1 MHVPQSLPVPRCEA
15 VKPTLPRGMERDG
28 FVALVDAV
36 APSLGI
42 GAAAMMTFR
51 TMIASTRPSA
61 FKCGVDEPCCYLS
74 QNEIAHKRGVTACR
88 IRQHEA
94 ALVRAGLI
102 EKRTMAN
109 GARSGFSGCGVFFGV
124 AITRVDEFLS
134 LRDAIEADRRTHAR
148 LRGQRSSHKRHLK
161 GILYELV
168 GRHGLTAEVERIHQ
182 NFAGWPS
189 GQALHRMSL
198 EELQNHEAEAEA
210 LTISASNLLH
220 ETHDRPLENERSY
233 IQDTTQDS
241 NEVPCNDPVDKRS
254 VGKPTR
260 SIFSG
265 PQPGGRG
272 PCLEKHDGA
281 AGEAHKSK
289 FIQNLG
295 CDRLYGL
302 CSEEMK
308 IWLDI
313 ERHKRGRLDLHSFVI
328 AAQKRLP
335 ELGIHPSAWEEA
347 VCLLDEDAAMLC
359 VLITDAKVADPE
371 VDILSAG
378 AYLRGMVRAQRTGS
392 LNIMGSLIGLNE
404 RSRRRR

>member
-1 MHVPQSLPVPRCEA
+1 MHVPQSLPIPRCEA

-36 APSLGI
+36 ARSLGI

-61 FKCGVDEPCCYLS
+61 FKCRIDEPCCYLS
-74 QNEIAHKRGVTACR
+74 QSEIAHKRGVTACR

-109 GARSGFSGCGVFFGV
+109 GARSGFSGCGVFFGA
-124 AITRVDEFLS
+124 AIARVDEFLS
-134 LRDAIEADRRTHAR
+134 LRDEVEADRRAHAR

-161 GILYELV
+161 GILCELV

>member
-1 MHVPQSLPVPRCEA
+1 MQVSQTLPARRCEA

-28 FVALVDAV
+28 FVALVDAI
-36 APSLGI
+36 ASSLGI

-51 TMIASTRPSA
+51 TMIASTKPSA
-61 FKCGVDEPCCYLS
+61 FKRGPDEPCCYLS

-88 IRQHEA
+88 IREHEA

-124 AITRVDEFLS
+124 AIARVEEFLC
-134 LRDAIEADRRTHAR
+134 LRDEVEADRRAHAR

-161 GILYELV
+161 GILSVLIEQQ
-168 GRHGLTAEVERIHQ
+168 GRTANVARIQ
-182 NFAGWPS
+182 QKFAGWPA

-198 EELQNHEAEAEA
+198 EELQRHEAEAEA
-210 LTISASNLLH
+210 LTISASDLLH
-220 ETHDRPLENERSY
+220 ETHDRPLENERSH

-241 NEVPCNDPVDKRS
+241 NEVTCNDPVDMRG
-254 VGKPTR
+254 VGKPAHSTA
-260 SIFSG
+260 SG
-265 PQPGGRG
+265 PQPDGHVHGS
-272 PCLEKHDGA
+272 EKQDGA
-281 AGEAHKSK
+281 ASEAHKSK

-295 CDRLYGL
+295 SDRLYGL

-308 IWLDI
+308 MWLDI
-313 ERHKRGRLDLHSFVI
+313 ERQKRGRLDFHSFVI

-347 VCLLDEDAAMLC
+347 VGVLDEDAAMLC
-359 VLITDAKVADPE
+359 VLITDAKAADPE
-371 VDILSAG
+371 ITILSAG
-378 AYLRGMVRAQRTGS
+378 AYMRGMVRAQRTGS

-404 RSRRRR
+404 RSRRRY

>member
-1 MHVPQSLPVPRCEA
+1 MHVPRALPVRRFEA

-42 GAAAMMTFR
+42 GAAAIMTFR

-61 FKCGVDEPCCYLS
+61 FKCGIDEPCCYLS

-94 ALVRAGLI
+94 ALVGAGLI

-124 AITRVDEFLS
+124 AIARIDEFLS
-134 LRDAIEADRRTHAR
+134 LRDEIEADRRAHAR

-161 GILYELV
+161 GILCELIE
-168 GRHGLTAEVERIHQ
+168 RQGLTAEIERIHQ
-182 NFAGWPS
+182 TFAEWPS

-210 LTISASNLLH
+210 LTICASTLLH
-220 ETHDRPLENERSY
+220 ETYDRPLENERSH

-241 NEVPCNDPVDKRS
+241 NQVICNDPVDTRS
-254 VGKPTR
+254 VGRPTH
-260 SIFSG
+260 SIVDR
-265 PQPGGRG
+265 PQPDGRVH
-272 PCLEKHDGA
+272 CVEKQDGA
-281 AGEAHKSK
+281 ASEAHKSK

-308 IWLDI
+308 MWLDI
-313 ERHKRGRLDLHSFVI
+313 ERQKRGRLDFHSFVI

-335 ELGIHPSAWEEA
+335 ELGIHPSAWKEA
-347 VCLLDEDAAMLC
+347 VGALEEDAAMLC
-359 VLITDAKVADPE
+359 VLITDAKVADPKIT
-371 VDILSAG
+371 ILSAG
-378 AYLRGMVRAQRTGS
+378 GYLRGMVRAHRTGS
-392 LNIMGSLIGLNE
+392 LNIIGSLIGLNE
-404 RSRRRR
+404 RSRTLQ

>member
-1 MHVPQSLPVPRCEA
+1 
-15 VKPTLPRGMERDG
+15 MERDG

-36 APSLGI
+36 ASGLGI

-51 TMIASTRPSA
+51 TMIAWTRPSA

-74 QNEIAHKRGVTACR
+74 QSEIAHKRGVTACR

-94 ALVRAGLI
+94 VLVRAGLI

-124 AITRVDEFLS
+124 AIERVDEFLS
-134 LRDAIEADRRTHAR
+134 LRDVIEADRRTHAR

-161 GILYELV
+161 GILCELIE
-168 GRHGLTAEVERIHQ
+168 RRGLTVEVERIMQ
-182 NFAGWPS
+182 MFAEWPS

-220 ETHDRPLENERSY
+220 ETHDRPLENERSH

-241 NEVPCNDPVDKRS
+241 NEVPCNDHVDKRS
-254 VGKPTR
+254 VGKPTH
-260 SIFSG
+260 SIIDRT
-265 PQPGGRG
+265 QPDGRVH
-272 PCLEKHDGA
+272 CIEKQDGA
-281 AGEAHKSK
+281 ASEAHKSK

-295 CDRLYGL
+295 SDRLYGL

-308 IWLDI
+308 MWLDI
-313 ERHKRGRLDLHSFVI
+313 ERQKHGRLDFHAFVI

-347 VCLLDEDAAMLC
+347 VGVLEEDAAMLC

-371 VDILSAG
+371 IAILSAG
-378 AYLRGMVRAQRTGS
+378 AYLRGMVRAQRIGS

-404 RSRRRR
+404 RSRRRQ

>member
-1 MHVPQSLPVPRCEA
+1 MHVPQSLPIPRCEA

-36 APSLGI
+36 ARSLGI

-61 FKCGVDEPCCYLS
+61 FKCRIDEPCCYLS

-124 AITRVDEFLS
+124 AIARVDEFLS
-134 LRDAIEADRRTHAR
+134 LRDEVEADRRAHAR

-161 GILYELV
+161 GILCELV

>member
-61 FKCGVDEPCCYLS
+61 FKCRIDEPCCYLS

-109 GARSGFSGCGVFFGV
+109 GARSGFSGCGVFFGA
-124 AITRVDEFLS
+124 AIARVDEFLS
-134 LRDAIEADRRTHAR
+134 LRDEVEADRRAHAR

-161 GILYELV
+161 GILCELV

-220 ETHDRPLENERSY
+220 ETHDRPLENERSH

-241 NEVPCNDPVDKRS
+241 NEVTCNDPVDTRS

-308 IWLDI
+308 MWLDI

>member
-1 MHVPQSLPVPRCEA
+1 
-15 VKPTLPRGMERDG
+15 
-28 FVALVDAV
+28 
-36 APSLGI
+36 
-42 GAAAMMTFR
+42 
-51 TMIASTRPSA
+51 
-61 FKCGVDEPCCYLS
+61 
-74 QNEIAHKRGVTACR
+74 
-88 IRQHEA
+88 
-94 ALVRAGLI
+94 
-102 EKRTMAN
+102 
-109 GARSGFSGCGVFFGV
+109 ARVE
-124 AITRVDEFLS
+124 EFLC
-134 LRDAIEADRRTHAR
+134 LRDEIEAERRTHAR

-308 IWLDI
+308 MWLDI

>member
-1 MHVPQSLPVPRCEA
+1 MHVPQALPAGRCET

-36 APSLGI
+36 ASSLGI

-74 QNEIAHKRGVTACR
+74 QSEIAHKRGVTACR

-109 GARSGFSGCGVFFGV
+109 GARSGFSGCGVFFGA
-124 AITRVDEFLS
+124 AIARVDEFLS
-134 LRDAIEADRRTHAR
+134 LRDEVEADRRAHAR

-161 GILYELV
+161 GILCELV

>member
-1 MHVPQSLPVPRCEA
+1 MHVPQALPVRRCEA
-15 VKPTLPRGMERDG
+15 VKPTLPSGMERDG

-36 APSLGI
+36 ASSLGI

-61 FKCGVDEPCCYLS
+61 FKCGAEEPCCYLS
-74 QNEIAHKRGVTACR
+74 QNEIANKRGVTACR

-124 AITRVDEFLS
+124 AIARVEEFLC
-134 LRDAIEADRRTHAR
+134 LRDEIEAERRTHAR

-161 GILYELV
+161 GILRELIE
-168 GRHGLTAEVERIHQ
+168 RRGLTAEVEHIQQTFSR
-182 NFAGWPS
+182 WPS

-198 EELQNHEAEAEA
+198 EELQSHEAEAEA
-210 LTISASNLLH
+210 LTISASNLLY
-220 ETHDRPLENERSY
+220 ETRDRPLENERSH

-241 NEVPCNDPVDKRS
+241 NEVTCNDLVDTRG
-254 VGKPTR
+254 VGTPTQ
-260 SIFSG
+260 SIVSG
-265 PQPGGRG
+265 PQPGGRVQ
-272 PCLEKHDGA
+272 CLEKQDGA
-281 AGEAHKSK
+281 ANEAHKSK

-295 CDRLYGL
+295 SDRLYGL
-302 CSEEMK
+302 CSEEMRM
-308 IWLDI
+308 WLDI
-313 ERHKRGRLDLHSFVI
+313 ERSRRGRLDFHAFAI
-328 AAQKRLP
+328 AAQKRLH
-335 ELGIHPSAWEEA
+335 ELGIHHSAWEEA
-347 VCLLDEDAAMLC
+347 VDVLEEDAAMLC

-371 VDILSAG
+371 ITILSAG

-392 LNIMGSLIGLNE
+392 LNIMGSLIGLNK
-404 RSRRRR
+404 RSRRRQ

>member
-1 MHVPQSLPVPRCEA
+1 MHVPQSLPIPRCEA

-36 APSLGI
+36 ARSLGI

-61 FKCGVDEPCCYLS
+61 FKCRIDEPCCYLS

-109 GARSGFSGCGVFFGV
+109 GARSGFSGCGVFFGA
-124 AITRVDEFLS
+124 AIARVDEFLS
-134 LRDAIEADRRTHAR
+134 LRDEVEADRRAHAR

-161 GILYELV
+161 GILCELV

>member
-1 MHVPQSLPVPRCEA
+1 MQISQALPVRRCDA

-36 APSLGI
+36 ASSLGI

-51 TMIASTRPSA
+51 TMIAATRPSA
-61 FKCGVDEPCCYLS
+61 FKRGADEPCCYLS
-74 QNEIAHKRGVTACR
+74 QSEIAHKRGVTACR

-94 ALVRAGLI
+94 ALVRAGVI

-124 AITRVDEFLS
+124 AIARVEEFLS
-134 LRDAIEADRRTHAR
+134 MRDEIEADRRAHAR

-161 GILYELV
+161 GILCELV
-168 GRHGLTAEVERIHQ
+168 ERHGLTAELERIHQ
-182 NFAGWPS
+182 KFVEWPS
-189 GQALHRMSL
+189 GQALYRMSL
-198 EELQNHEAEAEA
+198 KELQSHEAEAEA

-220 ETHDRPLENERSY
+220 ETRHRPLENERSH

-241 NEVPCNDPVDKRS
+241 NQVICNDPVDTRS
-254 VGKPTR
+254 VGKPTH
-260 SIFSG
+260 SIIDW
-265 PQPGGRG
+265 PQPDGHVH
-272 PCLEKHDGA
+272 CLEKQDGA
-281 AGEAHKSK
+281 ANEAHKSK

-295 CDRLYGL
+295 SDRLYDL

-308 IWLDI
+308 MWLDI
-313 ERHKRGRLDLHSFVI
+313 ERQKRGRLDLHSFLI

-347 VCLLDEDAAMLC
+347 VDILSEDAAMLC
-359 VLITDAKVADPE
+359 VVITDAKVADPE
-371 VDILSAG
+371 VTILYPG
-378 AYLRGMVRAQRTGS
+378 GYLRGMVRAQRTGA

-404 RSRRRR
+404 RSRRRQ

>member
-1 MHVPQSLPVPRCEA
+1 MHVPQSLPIPRCEA

-36 APSLGI
+36 AASLGI

-61 FKCGVDEPCCYLS
+61 FKCRIDEPCCYLS

-109 GARSGFSGCGVFFGV
+109 GARSGFSGCGVFFGA
-124 AITRVDEFLS
+124 AIARVDEFLS
-134 LRDAIEADRRTHAR
+134 LRDEVEADRRAHAR

-161 GILYELV
+161 GILCELV

>member
-36 APSLGI
+36 ARSLGI

-61 FKCGVDEPCCYLS
+61 FKCRIDEPCCYLS

-220 ETHDRPLENERSY
+220 ETHDRPLENERSH

-241 NEVPCNDPVDKRS
+241 NEVTCNDPVDTRS

-308 IWLDI
+308 MWLDI

-371 VDILSAG
+371 IDILSAG

>member
-1 MHVPQSLPVPRCEA
+1 MHVPQALPFRRYEA
-15 VKPTLPRGMERDG
+15 VKPTLPTGMERDG

-36 APSLGI
+36 ASGLGI

-51 TMIASTRPSA
+51 TMIAWTRPSA

-74 QNEIAHKRGVTACR
+74 QSEIAHKRGVTACR

-94 ALVRAGLI
+94 VLVRAGLI

-124 AITRVDEFLS
+124 AIERVDEFLS
-134 LRDAIEADRRTHAR
+134 LRDVIEADRRTHAR

-161 GILYELV
+161 GILCELIE
-168 GRHGLTAEVERIHQ
+168 RRGLTVEVERIMQ
-182 NFAGWPS
+182 MFAEWPS

-220 ETHDRPLENERSY
+220 ETHDRPLENERSH

-241 NEVPCNDPVDKRS
+241 NEVPCNDHVDKRS
-254 VGKPTR
+254 VGKPTH
-260 SIFSG
+260 SIIDRT
-265 PQPGGRG
+265 QPDGRVH
-272 PCLEKHDGA
+272 CIEKQDGA
-281 AGEAHKSK
+281 ASEAHKSK

-295 CDRLYGL
+295 SDRLYGL

-308 IWLDI
+308 MWLDI
-313 ERHKRGRLDLHSFVI
+313 ERQKHGRLDFHAFVI

-347 VCLLDEDAAMLC
+347 VGVLEEDAAMLC

-371 VDILSAG
+371 IAILSAG

-404 RSRRRR
+404 RSRRRQ

>member
-1 MHVPQSLPVPRCEA
+1 MHVPQSLPIPRCEA

-36 APSLGI
+36 ARSLGI

-74 QNEIAHKRGVTACR
+74 QSEIAHKRGVTACR

-109 GARSGFSGCGVFFGV
+109 GARSGFSGCGVFFGA
-124 AITRVDEFLS
+124 AIARVDEFLS
-134 LRDAIEADRRTHAR
+134 LRDEVEADRRAHAR

-161 GILYELV
+161 GILCELV

>member
-1 MHVPQSLPVPRCEA
+1 MHVPQSLPARRCEA

-36 APSLGI
+36 ASCLGV

-124 AITRVDEFLS
+124 AIARVEEFLS
-134 LRDAIEADRRTHAR
+134 LRDEIEADRRAHAR

-161 GILYELV
+161 GILRELV
-168 GRHGLTAEVERIHQ
+168 GCHRLAAEVERIHQ

-220 ETHDRPLENERSY
+220 ETHDRSLDNERSH

-241 NEVPCNDPVDKRS
+241 NEVPCNDHNDTRS

-260 SIFSG
+260 STVSG
-265 PQPGGRG
+265 PQPSGRVR
-272 PCLEKHDGA
+272 CLERQDGVA
-281 AGEAHKSK
+281 SEAHKSK
-289 FIQNLG
+289 FIQKLG

-308 IWLDI
+308 MWLDI
-313 ERHKRGRLDLHSFVI
+313 ERQKRGRLDFHSFVI

-335 ELGIHPSAWEEA
+335 ELGIHQSAWDEA
-347 VCLLDEDAAMLC
+347 VGVLEEDAAMLC

-371 VDILSAG
+371 ITILSAG

-392 LNIMGSLIGLNE
+392 LNIMGSLFGLNE
-404 RSRRRR
+404 RSRRR

>member
-1 MHVPQSLPVPRCEA
+1 MHVPQSLPIPRCEA

-36 APSLGI
+36 ARSLGI

-61 FKCGVDEPCCYLS
+61 FKCRIDEPCCYLS

-109 GARSGFSGCGVFFGV
+109 GARSGFSGCGVFFGA
-124 AITRVDEFLS
+124 AIARVDEFLS
-134 LRDAIEADRRTHAR
+134 LRDEVEADRRAHAR

-161 GILYELV
+161 GILCELV

-210 LTISASNLLH
+210 LTISASQLLH
-220 ETHDRPLENERSY
+220 ETHDRPLENERSH
-233 IQDTTQDS
+233 IQDIIQDS
-241 NEVPCNDPVDKRS
+241 NEVACNDPVDTRS
-254 VGKPTR
+254 VGKPTH
-260 SIFSG
+260 STVSVL
-265 PQPGGRG
+265 QPDGRVH
-272 PCLEKHDGA
+272 CSEKQDGA
-281 AGEAHKSK
+281 SSDAHKSK

-295 CDRLYGL
+295 SDRLYGL

-308 IWLDI
+308 MWLDI
-313 ERHKRGRLDLHSFVI
+313 ERQKRGRLDFHSFVI

-335 ELGIHPSAWEEA
+335 ELGVHPSAWEEA
-347 VCLLDEDAAMLC
+347 VGLLGEDAAMLC
-359 VLITDAKVADPE
+359 MLITDAKVADPN
-371 VDILSAG
+371 VTILSPAG
-378 AYLRGMVRAQRTGS
+378 YLRGMVRAHRTGS

-404 RSRRRR
+404 RSRRRH

>member
-1 MHVPQSLPVPRCEA
+1 MHVPRALPVRRFEA

-36 APSLGI
+36 AFSLGI

-51 TMIASTRPSA
+51 TMIAATKPSA
-61 FKCGVDEPCCYLS
+61 FKRGTEEPCCYLS
-74 QNEIAHKRGVTACR
+74 QSEIAHKRGVTACR

-94 ALVRAGLI
+94 ALVRLGLI

-109 GARSGFSGCGVFFGV
+109 GARSGFSGCGVFFGA
-124 AITRVDEFLS
+124 AIARVDEFLS
-134 LRDAIEADRRTHAR
+134 LRDELEADRRAHAR

-161 GILYELV
+161 GILCELIECQ
-168 GRHGLTAEVERIHQ
+168 GMSAEVERIQ
-182 NFAGWPS
+182 QKFAGWPS

-198 EELQNHEAEAEA
+198 EDLQNHEADAEA
-210 LTISASNLLH
+210 LTISASQLLR
-220 ETHDRPLENERSY
+220 ETHDRPLENERSH

-241 NEVPCNDPVDKRS
+241 NEVPCNDHVDMRS
-254 VGKPTR
+254 VGKSTR
-260 SIFSG
+260 STVSG
-265 PQPGGRG
+265 PQPGGSVR
-272 PCLEKHDGA
+272 CLEWQDGVA
-281 AGEAHKSK
+281 SEAHKSK

-295 CDRLYGL
+295 CDHLYGL

-308 IWLDI
+308 MWLDI
-313 ERHKRGRLDLHSFVI
+313 ERQRRGRLDFHSFVI

-347 VCLLDEDAAMLC
+347 VDALEEDTAMLC

-371 VDILSAG
+371 VTILSAG
-378 AYLRGMVRAQRTGS
+378 GYLRGMVRAQRTGS

-404 RSRRRR
+404 RNRRRH

>member
-1 MHVPQSLPVPRCEA
+1 
-15 VKPTLPRGMERDG
+15 MERDG

-74 QNEIAHKRGVTACR
+74 QSEIAHKRGVTACR

-102 EKRTMAN
+102 EKQTMAN

-124 AITRVDEFLS
+124 AIARVDEFLS
-134 LRDAIEADRRTHAR
+134 LRDVIEADRRTHAR

-161 GILYELV
+161 GILCELIE
-168 GRHGLTAEVERIHQ
+168 RQGLTAEVKRIQ
-182 NFAGWPS
+182 QAFAGWPS

-210 LTISASNLLH
+210 LTISASQLLH
-220 ETHDRPLENERSY
+220 EMHDRPLENERSH

-241 NEVPCNDPVDKRS
+241 NQVICNDPVNTRS
-254 VGKPTR
+254 VVKPTH
-260 SIFSG
+260 SIIDR
-265 PQPGGRG
+265 PQPDGRVH
-272 PCLEKHDGA
+272 CVEKQGGA
-281 AGEAHKSK
+281 AGEAHKST

-308 IWLDI
+308 MWLDI
-313 ERHKRGRLDLHSFVI
+313 ERQKRGRLDFHSFVI

-335 ELGIHPSAWEEA
+335 ELGIHPSAWGEA
-347 VCLLDEDAAMLC
+347 MDVLEEDAAMLC
-359 VLITDAKVADPE
+359 VLITDAKVADPGIT
-371 VDILSAG
+371 ILSAG
-378 AYLRGMVRAQRTGS
+378 AYLRGMVRAQRTGA

>member
-1 MHVPQSLPVPRCEA
+1 MHVPQSLPIPRCEA

-36 APSLGI
+36 ARSLGI

-61 FKCGVDEPCCYLS
+61 FKCRIDEPCCYLS

-109 GARSGFSGCGVFFGV
+109 GARSGFSGCGVFFGA
-124 AITRVDEFLS
+124 AIARVDEFLS
-134 LRDAIEADRRTHAR
+134 LRDEVEADRRAHAR

-161 GILYELV
+161 GILCELV

-241 NEVPCNDPVDKRS
+241 NEVPCNDPVDTRS

>member
-61 FKCGVDEPCCYLS
+61 FKCRIDEPCCYLS

-109 GARSGFSGCGVFFGV
+109 GARSGFSGCGVFFGA
-124 AITRVDEFLS
+124 AIARVDEFLS
-134 LRDAIEADRRTHAR
+134 LRDEVEADRRAHAR

-161 GILYELV
+161 GILCELV

-241 NEVPCNDPVDKRS
+241 NEVPCNDPVDTRS

-308 IWLDI
+308 MWLDI

-371 VDILSAG
+371 IDILSAG

>member
-1 MHVPQSLPVPRCEA
+1 MHVPQSLPIPRCEA

-36 APSLGI
+36 ARSLGI

-61 FKCGVDEPCCYLS
+61 FKCRIDEPCCYLS

-109 GARSGFSGCGVFFGV
+109 GARSGFSGCGVFFGA
-124 AITRVDEFLS
+124 AIARVDEFLS
-134 LRDAIEADRRTHAR
+134 LRDEVEADRRAHAR

-161 GILYELV
+161 GILCELV

-241 NEVPCNDPVDKRS
+241 NEVTCNDPVDTRS

-308 IWLDI
+308 MWLDI

>member
-1 MHVPQSLPVPRCEA
+1 MHVPQSLPIPRCEA

-36 APSLGI
+36 ARSLGI

-61 FKCGVDEPCCYLS
+61 FKCRIDEPCCYLS

-124 AITRVDEFLS
+124 AIARVEEFLS
-134 LRDAIEADRRTHAR
+134 LRDEIEADRRAHAR

-161 GILYELV
+161 GILCELV

>member
-1 MHVPQSLPVPRCEA
+1 MHVPQSLPARRCEA

-36 APSLGI
+36 ASCLGV

-109 GARSGFSGCGVFFGV
+109 GARSGFSGCGVFFGA
-124 AITRVDEFLS
+124 AIARVDEFLS
-134 LRDAIEADRRTHAR
+134 LRDEVEADRRAHAR

-161 GILYELV
+161 GILCELV

>member
-36 APSLGI
+36 ARSLGI

-61 FKCGVDEPCCYLS
+61 FKCRIDEPCCYLS

-109 GARSGFSGCGVFFGV
+109 GARSGFSGCGVFFGA
-124 AITRVDEFLS
+124 AIARVDEFLS
-134 LRDAIEADRRTHAR
+134 LRDEVEADRRAHAR

-161 GILYELV
+161 GILCELV

-241 NEVPCNDPVDKRS
+241 NEVPCNDPVDTRS

>member
-15 VKPTLPRGMERDG
+15 VKPTLPCGMERDG

-36 APSLGI
+36 ASSLAI

-109 GARSGFSGCGVFFGV
+109 GARSGFSGCGVYFGV
-124 AITRVDEFLS
+124 AIARVEEFLS
-134 LRDAIEADRRTHAR
+134 LRDEIEADRRAHAR

-161 GILYELV
+161 GILCELAE
-168 GRHGLTAEVERIHQ
+168 RHGLTAAVERIHQ
-182 NFAGWPS
+182 TFAEWPS
-189 GQALHRMSL
+189 GKALHRMSL
-198 EELQNHEAEAEA
+198 VELQNHEAEAEA

-220 ETHDRPLENERSY
+220 ETHDRPLENERFH

-241 NEVPCNDPVDKRS
+241 NEVTCNDPVDTLSMGLPMRS
-254 VGKPTR
+254 TV
-260 SIFSG
+260 SG
-265 PQPGGRG
+265 PQPSGRVH
-272 PCLEKHDGA
+272 CLERQDGVA
-281 AGEAHKSK
+281 SEAHKSK

-313 ERHKRGRLDLHSFVI
+313 ERQKRGRLDLHSFVI

-335 ELGIHPSAWEEA
+335 ELGIHPSAWGEA
-347 VCLLDEDAAMLC
+347 MDVLEEDAAMLC

-371 VDILSAG
+371 LTIFSAG

-404 RSRRRR
+404 RKGRRR

>member
-1 MHVPQSLPVPRCEA
+1 MHVPQSLPIPRCEA

-36 APSLGI
+36 ARSLGI

-61 FKCGVDEPCCYLS
+61 FKCRIDEPCCYLS

-109 GARSGFSGCGVFFGV
+109 GARSGFSGCGVFFGA
-124 AITRVDEFLS
+124 AIARVDEFLS
-134 LRDAIEADRRTHAR
+134 LRDEVEADRRAHAR

-161 GILYELV
+161 GILCELV

-241 NEVPCNDPVDKRS
+241 NEVPCNDPVDTRS

-308 IWLDI
+308 MWLDI

>member
-1 MHVPQSLPVPRCEA
+1 MHVPQSLPIPRCEA

-36 APSLGI
+36 ARSLGI

-109 GARSGFSGCGVFFGV
+109 GARSGFSGCGVFFGA
-124 AITRVDEFLS
+124 AIARVDEFLS
-134 LRDAIEADRRTHAR
+134 LRDEVEADRRAHAR

-161 GILYELV
+161 GILCELV

>member
-1 MHVPQSLPVPRCEA
+1 MHVPQSLPIPRCEA

-36 APSLGI
+36 ARSLGI

-61 FKCGVDEPCCYLS
+61 FKCRIDEPCCYLS

-109 GARSGFSGCGVFFGV
+109 GARSGFSGCGVFFGA
-124 AITRVDEFLS
+124 AIARVDEFLS
-134 LRDAIEADRRTHAR
+134 LRDEVEADRRAHAR

-161 GILYELV
+161 GILCELV

-210 LTISASNLLH
+210 LTISASQLLH

>member
-308 IWLDI
+308 MWLDI